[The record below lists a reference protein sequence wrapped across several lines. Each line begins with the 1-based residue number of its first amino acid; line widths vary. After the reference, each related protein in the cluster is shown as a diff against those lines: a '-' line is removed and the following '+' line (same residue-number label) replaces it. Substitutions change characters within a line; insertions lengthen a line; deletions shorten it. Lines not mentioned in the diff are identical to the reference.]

1 MVNKWL
7 TCYAGFRKKIN
18 LVDCMHYNTNFSQ
31 GKEDLSNRY
40 IIIEDLLT
48 FVRVYDTIFHA

>member
-1 MVNKWL
+1 
-7 TCYAGFRKKIN
+7 
-18 LVDCMHYNTNFSQ
+18 MHYNTNFSQ

-48 FVRVYDTIFHA
+48 FVRVYDTFDCIESHFTVDGYSIR